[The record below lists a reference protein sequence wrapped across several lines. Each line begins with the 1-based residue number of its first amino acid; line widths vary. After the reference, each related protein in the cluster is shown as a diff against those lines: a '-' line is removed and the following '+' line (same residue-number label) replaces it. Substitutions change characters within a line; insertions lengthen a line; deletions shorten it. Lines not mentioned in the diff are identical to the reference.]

1 MNMNPAA
8 ARELSA
14 GALAQIAAQY
24 GTPTYVFDT
33 QALQERVRA
42 VRSLFGDNISLCYS
56 IKANPFLIPAMMEV
70 TDHLEV
76 CSPGELEICENLFE
90 AGNEAGRAENYRR
103 IVYSGVCKT
112 LDDIRE
118 AVRVDVGICTAES
131 IPQLKL
137 LEQAAGEA
145 GRTIPVLLR
154 LNSGSQFGMSR
165 EDLFAVLENLRE
177 YPHMSVEGLHYFVGT
192 QRKKLDRQR
201 EELDMLRSLFEEIR
215 STFGIPLRRLEYGP
229 GLYVPLF
236 EGEDFADTLAPAAQI
251 ADALKE
257 AAGWSELTVEMGRF
271 FTTQCGYYL
280 TRVME
285 QKSVSTKHYALVDG
299 GINHVAYAGQIMGM
313 KQPVI
318 RRIPADTM
326 TVKLDEVNTDMAG
339 VASKECGSGKN
350 ACAPAMDWAI
360 CGSLCTT
367 NDMLVREI
375 HMPELTTGDLLVFE
389 NIGAYSVTEGI
400 YLFLS
405 RAMPKIVLYNSAGTV
420 LARDTV
426 RTSRINTI
434 DIDLD
439 KLY

>member
-1 MNMNPAA
+1 MNMNAA
-8 ARELSA
+8 AA
-14 GALAQIAAQY
+14 GLPDDALLAGMAEKY

-33 QALQERVRA
+33 HALQERVREI
-42 VRSLFGDNISLCYS
+42 RSLFGEQVSLCYS

-76 CSPGELEICENLFE
+76 CSPGELEICESLFE
-90 AGNEAGRAENYRR
+90 AGGRTDSAENYQR

-112 LDDIRE
+112 LEDIRE
-118 AVRVDVGICTAES
+118 AIRVDVGIYTAES
-131 IPQLKL
+131 IPQLRL

-145 GRTIPVLLR
+145 GRVIPVLLR
-154 LNSGSQFGMSR
+154 LNSASQFGMSR
-165 EDLFAVLENLRE
+165 EDMFDILENLQE
-177 YPHMSVEGLHYFVGT
+177 YPHVRVEGLHYFAGT

-215 STFGIPLRRLEYGP
+215 RTFGIALRKLEYGP

-236 EGEDFADTLAPAAQI
+236 EGEDFSDTLAPARLL

-271 FTTQCGYYL
+271 FATQCGFYL

-285 QKSVSTKHYALVDG
+285 QKRVGTKYYALVDG

-318 RRIPADTM
+318 RRIPKDPDTADAAAAGRDNEIGDS
-326 TVKLDEVNTDMAG
+326 KCCDSESLD
-339 VASKECGSGKN
+339 KEGLDQ
-350 ACAPAMDWAI
+350 AQDWAI

-375 HMPELTTGDLLVFE
+375 HMPGLAAGDLLVFE
-389 NIGAYSVTEGI
+389 NLGAYSVTEGI

-405 RAMPKIVLYNSAGTV
+405 RAMPKIVLYNRAGSV
-420 LARDTV
+420 LARDVV

-434 DIDLD
+434 SATNP
-439 KLY
+439 